1 MDFKNMITF
10 LKVAELHSFSQAAT
24 QLGYCQSAVSTQI
37 SKLETELNKTLFD
50 RIGHKIYLT
59 ESGKLFQQYVQNVLL
74 LTENL
79 EHALEEQLDVRG
91 TIRLATSDS
100 LCSSLL
106 THLFVD
112 YQKRYP
118 NVQFHIRTGLTD
130 EMLHWLLHNDID
142 LIYTLDNRIRR
153 PELIV
158 LNESPEPAHFYVSAS
173 HPLLNQAK
181 LSIEDLKHYPL
192 YLTEQG
198 VSYRKLLDQALA
210 EAEHSIL
217 PTIESGN
224 VQVIRELIL
233 KTNGIGFIP
242 EFVVKKDLQAG
253 SICPIPLTD
262 LNITVWKQL
271 IHHKGKALTPAMQ
284 SFINFI
290 S

>member
-1 MDFKNMITF
+1 MDFRNMTTF

-24 QLGYCQSAVSTQI
+24 QLGYSQSAVSTQI
-37 SKLETELNKTLFD
+37 SKLERELNKVLFD

-79 EHALEEQLDVRG
+79 EHDLEEQLDIRG

-100 LCSSLL
+100 LCSSLF
-106 THLFVD
+106 TPIFIE
-112 YQKRYP
+112 YQRRYP

-142 LIYTLDNRIRR
+142 LIYILDNCIRR

-158 LNESPEPAHFYVSAS
+158 IRESPEYVHFYVSAS
-173 HPLLNQAK
+173 HPLLKQAN
-181 LSIEDLKHYPL
+181 LSIEDLKYYPL

-210 EAEHSIL
+210 EAGLSIR

-224 VQVIRELIL
+224 VQVIRELLL

-253 SICPIPLTD
+253 SICPLPLTD
-262 LNITVWKQL
+262 LNITIWKQL
-271 IHHKGKALTPAMQ
+271 IHHKGKVLTPAME
-284 SFINFI
+284 SFIACI
-290 S
+290 P

>member
-1 MDFKNMITF
+1 MDFRNMITF
-10 LKVAELHSFSQAAT
+10 LKVAELRNFSQAAE
-24 QLGYCQSAVSTQI
+24 QLGYSQSAVSTQI
-37 SKLETELNKTLFD
+37 SKLEGELNKVLFD

-79 EHALEEQLDVRG
+79 EYALNENLDVYG
-91 TIRLATSDS
+91 TVRLATSDS
-100 LCSSLL
+100 LCSSVF
-106 THLFVD
+106 TSLFVD

-130 EMLHWLLHNDID
+130 EMLHWLSHNDID
-142 LIYTLDNRIRR
+142 LIYTLDSCVRR
-153 PELIV
+153 PELVV
-158 LNESPEPAHFYVSAS
+158 LKESPEHVHFYVAAS
-173 HPLLNQAK
+173 HPLLNQKELTIA
-181 LSIEDLKHYPL
+181 DLKHYPL

-210 EAEHSIL
+210 EAGHAIL
-217 PTIESGN
+217 PTVESGN

-233 KTNGIGFIP
+233 QTEGIGFIP

-253 SICPIPLTD
+253 TICSLPLTD

-284 SFINFI
+284 CFIAAI
-290 S
+290 P